1 MSFSES
7 HFLGELKKRR
17 DFFEDELESSLTGFY
32 QFDLESLKLHKEA
45 LFYSILNSGKRFRPL
60 LCLVTAESIGIS
72 PKMVMPFACALE
84 MVHNYSLVHD
94 DLPILD
100 NDDFRRGRPTTH
112 KQYSESTA
120 LLVGDSLLTDS
131 FSLLAVAYKTHPQLS
146 TIVQLLADSSG
157 SKGMIAG
164 QVVDLWVQKN
174 LGKINLEKNLIVKM
188 HQLKTGKLISAAV
201 TGACTVGQLVADAKN
216 SFGQFAD
223 LLGLA
228 FQIKDDILD
237 AEEESFG
244 LPAVIGLEATHSF
257 LAETDRTC
265 LEVLKSLKLEKSL
278 LADFVFYNSNRSH

>member
-7 HFLGELKKRR
+7 LFLEELKKRR
-17 DFFEDELESSLTGFY
+17 DFFEDELETSLAGFY

-45 LFYSILNSGKRFRPL
+45 LFYSVLNSGKRFRPL

-112 KQYSESTA
+112 KRYSESTA

-131 FSLLAVAYKTHPQLS
+131 FSLLAVAYKSHPELS
-146 TIVQLLADSSG
+146 AIIQLLADSSG

-174 LGKINLEKNLIVKM
+174 QSQIKLDKALIVKM

-201 TGACTVGQLVADAKN
+201 MGACTVGQLATDLKK
-216 SFGQFAD
+216 SLEQFAD

-244 LPAVIGLEATHSF
+244 LPAVIGIEATKSF
-257 LAETDRTC
+257 LAQTDIAC
-265 LEVLKSLKLEKSL
+265 LDILKSLQLEKSL
-278 LADFVFYNSNRSH
+278 LADFIFYNSNRSH